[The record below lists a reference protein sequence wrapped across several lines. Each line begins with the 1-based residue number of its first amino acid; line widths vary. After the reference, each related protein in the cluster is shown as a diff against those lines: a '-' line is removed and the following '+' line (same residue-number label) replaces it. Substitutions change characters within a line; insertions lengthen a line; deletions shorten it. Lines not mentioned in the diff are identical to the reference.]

1 MVMDDNS
8 LHEVVGRLPLAEA
21 ILRVWSWIA
30 SEPFLSAV
38 FKRHRGRSFER
49 VITFPVMVYLIADAL
64 LHYRGSGRRSF
75 QEARDEGSLEASL
88 AAAFGKL
95 RRLPIALSMG
105 FLTDCTVRLMELFPE
120 DVPVVELPTSLGS
133 LEPVILDGKA
143 IKKVAKRLKALQGV
157 GGGILGGRALVA
169 LRLRRGV
176 AVAMH
181 AHPDGHVNDVRFVP
195 ELLPQIRAVVPGTRI
210 YMGDRQFCLLVHLGL
225 YLEAGDHFLIRY
237 SQRVSFTRDGRRPV
251 QHGQNQEGQAYE
263 DEWGWLGRAG
273 EPDRRYV
280 RRITLLRPNDEPVS
294 VITDLLD
301 AERYPATDLLVLYGH
316 RWGIERCFQ
325 QVTEV
330 FGLQGLIGS
339 SPQATV
345 FQFAFCLVLYN
356 ILQLVRAYV
365 ADASSHKVPEVS
377 TEKLFVDV
385 QNQLIAWNEVITPR
399 ETIRL
404 IEAQSLPA
412 TCRRLRTL
420 LSKVWKDAWLK
431 APRQKRQ
438 PSPHSGKRCHMSAY
452 RILQATHHR
461 NSKPAKDSSG

>member
-1 MVMDDNS
+1 MDDDA
-8 LHEVVGRLPLAEA
+8 LREVVGRLPLAETV
-21 ILRVWSWIA
+21 LRVWSWMA
-30 SEPFLSAV
+30 SDSFLNEV
-38 FKRHRGRSFER
+38 FQRHRSVSFER
-49 VITFPVMVYLIADAL
+49 KITFPVMVYSISEAL

-75 QEARDEGSLEASL
+75 QEARNEGSLEASI

-95 RRLPIALSMG
+95 RRLPVPLSMG
-105 FLTDCTVRLMELFPE
+105 FLTACTVRLMDLFPE
-120 DVPVVELPTSLGS
+120 NMPAVELPASLAG
-133 LEPVILDGKA
+133 LEPVIFDGKA

-157 GGGILGGRALVA
+157 EGGILGGRALVA

-176 AVAMH
+176 AVAMQ

-195 ELLPQIRAVVPGTRI
+195 ELLPQVRTLVPGTRI
-210 YMGDRQFCLLVHLGL
+210 HVGDRQFCLLVHLGL

-237 SQRVSFTRDGRRPV
+237 SQRVNFTRDRQRRV
-251 QHGQNQEGQAYE
+251 QHGRNQEGQAFE

-273 EPDRRYV
+273 ETHRRYV
-280 RRITLLRPNDEPVS
+280 RRITLPRANGEPVS

-301 AERYPATDLLVLYGH
+301 ADRYPAIDLLVLYGH

-339 SPQATV
+339 SPKATV

-356 ILQLVRAYV
+356 ILQLIRAYV
-365 ADASSHKVPEVS
+365 AAASDHKVSEVS

-385 QNQLIAWNEVITPR
+385 QNQLIAWNEVIEPA

-404 IEAQSLPA
+404 IEALSLQA

-420 LSKVWKDAWLK
+420 LKEVWKDVWLK

-438 PSPHSGKRCHMSAY
+438 PQQHSGKRCHMSAY
-452 RILQATHHR
+452 RLLHASH
-461 NSKPAKDSSG
+461 NSKSANTSSG

>member
-1 MVMDDNS
+1 MDDNS
-8 LHEVVGRLPLAEA
+8 LRKVVRRLPLAEA
-21 ILRVWSWIA
+21 TLQVWSWIA
-30 SEPFLSAV
+30 SEPFLSEV
-38 FKRHRGRSFER
+38 FNRHRGRSFEWI
-49 VITFPVMVYLIADAL
+49 ITFPVMVYLIADAL

-75 QEARDEGSLEASL
+75 QEARDGGSLEASIT
-88 AAAFGKL
+88 AAFGKL
-95 RRLPIALSMG
+95 RRLPIPLSMG
-105 FLTDCTVRLMELFPE
+105 FLADCTIRLLELFPE
-120 DVPVVELPTSLGS
+120 DVPVVELPASLAG

-176 AVAMH
+176 VVAMH

-195 ELLPQIRAVVPGTRI
+195 ELLPQVRAVVPGTRI
-210 YMGDRQFCLLVHLGL
+210 FIGDRQFCLLVHLGL
-225 YLEAGDHFLIRY
+225 YLDAGDHFLIRY
-237 SQRVSFTRDGRRPV
+237 SQRVSFTRDRQRPV
-251 QHGQNQEGQAYE
+251 RRGQDQGGQAYE
-263 DEWGWLGRAG
+263 EEWGWLGRAG
-273 EPDRRYV
+273 EPHRRYV
-280 RRITLLRPNDEPVS
+280 RRITLPRAKAEPVS

-301 AERYPATDLLVLYGH
+301 ADRNPATDLLALYGH

-356 ILQLVRAYV
+356 ILQLIRAYV
-365 ADASSHKVPEVS
+365 AHASDHRVTEVS
-377 TEKLFVDV
+377 TEKLFLDV
-385 QNQLIAWNEVITPR
+385 QNQLIAWNEVIKPA

-404 IEAQSLPA
+404 IEPLSLQA
-412 TCRRLRTL
+412 TRRRLRTL

-431 APRQKRQ
+431 APPQKRQ
-438 PSPHSGKRCHMSAY
+438 PSHHSGKRCHMSAY
-452 RILQATHHR
+452 RILQASHHC
-461 NSKPAKDSSG
+461 NSKPAKVSSG